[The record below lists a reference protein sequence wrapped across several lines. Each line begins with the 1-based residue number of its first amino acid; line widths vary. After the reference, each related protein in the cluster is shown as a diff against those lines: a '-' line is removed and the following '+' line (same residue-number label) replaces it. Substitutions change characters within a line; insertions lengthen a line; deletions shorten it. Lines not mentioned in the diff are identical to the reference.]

1 LVQDFHRL
9 VGFLG
14 EKVKAIRAVVS
25 LVVVAI
31 VALLVFSTGT
41 SIHLA
46 PVKAIGVS
54 TPVSVQIANPH
65 GVRRIDAFVEQNG
78 ARYGVY
84 NQTAPA
90 RRFFWNR
97 HQPPVSFSFDAGKN
111 KAPNLK
117 EGPARLVVETVSND
131 LRGSSDAVTAEVNV
145 LLAPPRV
152 IADDLEHDV
161 NQGGM
166 ELVTFTVSGSWN
178 EAGVKVG
185 KYTFRSFPLPGKPPD
200 QRFSMFGYPWD
211 LPPDT
216 QPLVYARNQA
226 GTEATGHF
234 RVKLFAK
241 KFRARDFDLDDKL
254 MEKLVTSVDPTGQIT
269 GAMGA
274 GSDMLSRFLKIN
286 GDLRQ
291 KNNQQLAD
299 LRFKTEEKI
308 LWNGPFVHYGKEEA
322 NFADVRNYIYHGKK
336 VDQQVHL
343 GFDLSDTQNA
353 PVTAANDGRVVW
365 ASDLG
370 IYGNCIVVD
379 HGYALQSIY
388 GHLRQIDVK
397 PGDLVKKGQK
407 MGIAGQTGLAGG
419 VHVHFSMQTDGV
431 QTNPREWWDEHWI
444 KDRVLSKLAPERIGA
459 KSETSEAPVAHKRK
473 GAKKKAGQ

>member
-1 LVQDFHRL
+1 
-9 VGFLG
+9 
-14 EKVKAIRAVVS
+14 VKAILAVASLAVVA
-25 LVVVAI
+25 VVL
-31 VALLVFSTGT
+31 LLVLSTGT
-41 SIHLA
+41 SLHVA
-46 PVKAIGVS
+46 PVKAVGVS

-65 GVRRIDAFVEQNG
+65 GVRRIDAYLEQNG
-78 ARYGVY
+78 ARYPLY
-84 NQTAPA
+84 QQSAPA
-90 RRFFWNR
+90 RRIFWNR
-97 HQPPVSFSFDAGKN
+97 NQPPISITFEAGKN

-117 EGPARLVVETVSND
+117 EGLAQLVVETVSND
-131 LRGSSDAVTAEVNV
+131 LRGSSDKASAEVKVV
-145 LLAPPRV
+145 LIPPRV
-152 IADDLEHDV
+152 IPDDLQHYV

-166 ELVTFTVSGSWN
+166 ELVTFTVSGEWS

-185 KYTFRSFPLPGKPPD
+185 KYTFRSFPLPGTPD
-200 QRFSMFGYPWD
+200 RRFAMFGYPWD
-211 LPPDT
+211 LPPDV

-234 RVKLFAK
+234 WFKLFPK
-241 KFRARDFDLDDKL
+241 KFRVRDFEVDDKL
-254 MEKLVTSVDPTGQIT
+254 MEKLVTSVDPTGQIAPGPGGT
-269 GAMGA
+269 PGGTPDLLA
-274 GSDMLSRFLKIN
+274 RFLKIN
-286 GDLRQ
+286 GELRQ
-291 KNNQQLAD
+291 KNNQQLAG
-299 LRFKTEEKI
+299 LRLKTEEKI

-322 NFADVRNYIYHGKK
+322 NFADVRNYMYHGKK

-370 IYGNCIVVD
+370 IFGNCIVVD

-407 MGIAGQTGLAGG
+407 MGIAGHTGLAEG

-444 KDRVLSKLAPERIGA
+444 KDRILSKLAPERIGA
-459 KSETSEAPVAHKRK
+459 KSETSEAPPAAHKRK
-473 GAKKKAGQ
+473 SPKKKTQ